1 MNCDDHHA
9 MRNGPRIAQS
19 LGLNP
24 SDTPR
29 TDAATIPCG
38 WDTTDPVVK
47 KTFAQGLEREI
58 ANLRVAL
65 AAMGSIAESSAAQE
79 QAVKLANQIDKALV
93 LVNEECPAMD
103 DFTNIVP
110 TVEWLIQKWREC
122 RRLWSKS
129 CQYRDELREENQRL
143 RDHFSG
149 LIYSAERAADL
160 IISVSDRYDID
171 VAIESAKAVL
181 ANVQAETPKVGSS
194 A

>member
-1 MNCDDHHA
+1 MNCDDDHH
-9 MRNGPRIAQS
+9 
-19 LGLNP
+19 
-24 SDTPR
+24 
-29 TDAATIPCG
+29 
-38 WDTTDPVVK
+38 
-47 KTFAQGLEREI
+47 
-58 ANLRVAL
+58 

-129 CQYRDELREENQRL
+129 CQYRDKLREENQRL

-181 ANVQAETPKVGSS
+181 ANDEPCGGSPS
-194 A
+194 ASASCSHPIFP

>member
-181 ANVQAETPKVGSS
+181 AND
-194 A
+194 

>member
-1 MNCDDHHA
+1 MTKEQEDAMLDDPKPA
-9 MRNGPRIAQS
+9 KSYGV
-19 LGLNP
+19 NP
-24 SDTPR
+24 ANTPR

-58 ANLRVAL
+58 ADLRVAL
-65 AAMGSIAESSAAQE
+65 AAMGSIAESNAAQE
-79 QAVKLANQIDKALV
+79 QAVRLANQIDKALA

-122 RRLWSKS
+122 RKIWSKS
-129 CQYRDELREENQRL
+129 CQYRDKLREENQRL

-171 VAIESAKAVL
+171 VAIESAKALL
-181 ANVQAETPKVGSS
+181 ANDSDQRTGRADDR
-194 A
+194 

>member
-1 MNCDDHHA
+1 MNTNDDHHA
-9 MRNGPRIAQS
+9 MMNGPRIVQS
-19 LGLNP
+19 LGMNP

-29 TDAATIPCG
+29 TDAATIYASGATVPL
-38 WDTTDPVVK
+38 VE
-47 KTFAQGLEREI
+47 KTFAQKLEREI
-58 ANLRVAL
+58 ADLRVAL
-65 AAMGSIAESSAAQE
+65 AAMGSIAESNAAQE
-79 QAVKLANQIDKALV
+79 QAVRLANQIDEALA

-103 DFTNIVP
+103 EFKNIVP

-129 CQYRDELREENQRL
+129 CQYRDKLREENQRL

-171 VAIESAKAVL
+171 VAIESAKEAL
-181 ANVQAETPKVGSS
+181 K
-194 A
+194 

>member
-1 MNCDDHHA
+1 MNCDDDHH
-9 MRNGPRIAQS
+9 
-19 LGLNP
+19 
-24 SDTPR
+24 
-29 TDAATIPCG
+29 
-38 WDTTDPVVK
+38 
-47 KTFAQGLEREI
+47 
-58 ANLRVAL
+58 

-79 QAVKLANQIDKALV
+79 QAVKLANQIDKALA

-103 DFTNIVP
+103 HFTNIVP

-129 CQYRDELREENQRL
+129 CQYRDKLREENQRL

-181 ANVQAETPKVGSS
+181 ANDEISREAGE
-194 A
+194 